1 MRTSIRC
8 RAISTDIFCRA
19 LLAAVLLAAP
29 SIWAQSPAVQLTPST
44 LKFGSVQVGTDAVP
58 QTSTLTNTGSAALN
72 ITNIVANL
80 PFTRASNCPAT
91 LTPGQSCVINVTFTP
106 TAAGYSSKSITVE
119 DNAGTGSQK
128 ISVNGT
134 GTVPGIG
141 FSPTS
146 LNFGVVANGASSSA
160 QTITLTNQS
169 TATVTYYNATT
180 SGNYSV
186 TNNNCGVLVPGAN
199 CTLSVAFSSLAGGTQ
214 LGSLTVT
221 DSDPSSPQ
229 VAALSGSGSSGSAS
243 LSATSLTFGNQ
254 QVYTTS
260 AAKPLT
266 LTNTGTTALS
276 VYSVVASGDF
286 TQTNT
291 CPSQLAAG
299 ANCQI
304 SVVFSPSASGTRNGY
319 ITINDTDPSNLQTV
333 TLKGGGVVGNSV
345 VTISPTF
352 ASVTPIGT
360 VQFTASISGTVSS
373 DVTWYVNGVGGGNS
387 TVGTISASGLYTPG
401 STPGAYLV
409 KAVDNANTK
418 EYAYAQVVATNYG
431 GTFTFHNDN
440 ARDGQNTNEIVL
452 TTGNVNYKQFG
463 KVFSQPVDGL
473 VYAQPLYVPA
483 VNIPSQGTHNVVY
496 IATEHD
502 SIFAFDADS
511 AGSGPL
517 WQTSLI
523 NPAAGVTT
531 VPASDVELAPCQSVG
546 PEIGITGTPVIDPA
560 NGTMYLLAR
569 TLETSGTVSNYV
581 QRLHALDITT
591 GAEQPGSPVVISAT
605 VAGNGEDSTN
615 GTVAFDPFLQNSRVS
630 LLLVNGVV
638 YMGWASLCDR
648 QPYHGWVLGYD
659 ESTLEQVQV
668 FNTSPNFAAS
678 GIWQGG
684 GGIAADAEGD
694 LYLNTANGRFDIPAG
709 GVEWG
714 DSILRLNP
722 TSGLTVADYF
732 TPFTQYTDDAED
744 LDLGSGGPLLLPD
757 QTSGPT
763 HLVISV
769 GKDGTIYLVNRDNM
783 GHFNPINNSQAVQSL
798 LNALG
803 EITNTPTYF
812 NNQVYFWAAG
822 DYLKQFTLQQGLLSE
837 APVSTGSLKSGYPGA
852 VMGVSANGTANGII
866 WALET
871 DKHANLGP
879 AVLRAYD
886 AANISR
892 ELYDSTQAGPR
903 DKAGVAVR
911 FSAPTVA
918 NGKVYIGTATEMD
931 VYGPLQ

>member
-1 MRTSIRC
+1 MRTSFHC
-8 RAISTDIFCRA
+8 RANSTDTFRRT
-19 LLAAVLLAAP
+19 LFAVALLAAP
-29 SIWAQSPAVQLTPST
+29 SMWAQSPAVQLTPST
-44 LKFGSVQVGTDAVP
+44 LKFGSVQVGTDAIP
-58 QTSTLTNTGSAALN
+58 QSSTLTNTGTAALN

-91 LTPGQSCVINVTFTP
+91 LPAGQSCIINVTFTP
-106 TAAGYSSKSITVE
+106 TAAGYSSRSITIE

-128 ISVNGT
+128 LSVNGT

-146 LNFGVVANGASSSA
+146 LNFGVVASGASSSA
-160 QTITLTNQS
+160 QTITLTNQG
-169 TATVTYYNATT
+169 TATVTYYNATA

-186 TNNNCGVLVPGAN
+186 TNNNCGVLVSGGQ
-199 CTLSVAFSSLAGGTQ
+199 CTLSVTFNSLAGGTQ

-243 LSATSLTFGNQ
+243 VPASLTFGNQ
-254 QVYTTS
+254 QVYTNS
-260 AAKPLT
+260 AAQNLT
-266 LTNTGTTALS
+266 LTNASATTPLS
-276 VYSVVASGDF
+276 VYSVVATGDF
-286 TQTNT
+286 TQTST
-291 CPSQLAAG
+291 CPAQLAAG

-333 TLKGGGVVGNSV
+333 TLKGGGVVGNGI
-345 VTISPTF
+345 VTVSPTF

-373 DVTWYVNGVGGGNS
+373 NVTWYVGGVLGGNS
-387 TVGTISASGLYTPG
+387 TIGTISTAGLYTPG

-409 KAVDNANTK
+409 KVVDNANTK
-418 EYAYAQVVATNYG
+418 QYTYARVVATNYS

-511 AGSGPL
+511 VGSGAL

-523 NPAAGVTT
+523 NPGAGVTT
-531 VPASDVELAPCQSVG
+531 VPAQNVELAPCQSVG

-569 TLETSGTVSNYV
+569 TLETSGATSTYV

-591 GAEQPGSPVVISAT
+591 GGEQPGSPVVISAS
-605 VAGNGEDSTN
+605 VAGNGVDSTN
-615 GTVAFDPFLQNSRVS
+615 GVVSFDPFLQNSRVS

-638 YMGWASLCDR
+638 YMAWASLCDR
-648 QPYHGWVLGYD
+648 LPYHGWVLGYD
-659 ESTLEQVQV
+659 ESTLELTEV
-668 FNTSPNFAAS
+668 FNSSPNFGAA
-678 GIWQGG
+678 GVWQGG

-714 DSILRLNP
+714 DTILKLNP

-732 TPFTQYTDDAED
+732 TPFSQYTDDSED
-744 LDLGSGGPLLLPD
+744 LDLGSGGVMLLPD
-757 QTSGPT
+757 QTTGPT
-763 HLVISV
+763 HLAVSG

-783 GHFNPINNSQAVQSL
+783 GHFSPISNSNALQVL
-798 LNALG
+798 LNATG
-803 EITNTPTYF
+803 ELTNTPTYF
-812 NNQVYFWAAG
+812 NNQLYYWASG
-822 DYLKQFTLQQGLLSE
+822 DYMKQFTLQQGLLSI

-852 VMGVSANGTANGII
+852 VMGVSANGTANAIL

-911 FSAPTVA
+911 FTAPTVA
-918 NGKVYIGTATEMD
+918 NGRVYIGTATEMD

>member
-1 MRTSIRC
+1 MRTNSQRS
-8 RAISTDIFCRA
+8 ASSANVFFYA
-19 LLAAVLLAAP
+19 LLTAVLLSTAVM
-29 SIWAQSPAVQLTPST
+29 WAQSPAVQISPTT
-44 LKFGSVQVGTDAVP
+44 LKFGSVEVGTDAVP
-58 QTSTLTNTGSAALN
+58 QTTTLTNTGTAALT

-80 PFTRASNCPAT
+80 PFTRASNCPAS
-91 LTPGQSCVINVTFTP
+91 LPAGQSCVINVTFTP
-106 TAAGYSSKSITVE
+106 TGAGYASRSITVE
-119 DNAGTGSQK
+119 DNAGTGSQS
-128 ISVNGT
+128 IAVNGT

-141 FSPTS
+141 FAPTS
-146 LNFGVVANGASSSA
+146 LNFAVVANGGSSSS

-169 TATVTYYNATT
+169 TATVTYYNATA
-180 SGNYSV
+180 SGNFSV
-186 TNNNCGVLVPGAN
+186 TNNNCGVLVPGGQ
-199 CTLSVAFSSLAGGTQ
+199 CTLSVTFNSLAGGTQ

-243 LSATSLTFGNQ
+243 LNATSLKFGNQ

-260 AAKPLT
+260 AAQTLT
-266 LTNTGTTALS
+266 LTNGSATTPLS
-276 VYSVVASGDF
+276 VYSVVATGDF

-291 CPSQLAAG
+291 CPAQLSAG
-299 ANCQI
+299 ANCLI
-304 SVVFSPSASGTRNGY
+304 SVQFSPSASGTRNGY
-319 ITINDTDPSNLQTV
+319 ITINDTDPSLLQTA
-333 TLKGGGVVGNSV
+333 TLEGGGVVSSSV

-360 VQFTASISGTVSS
+360 VQFTASISGTASS
-373 DVTWYVNGVGGGNS
+373 DVTWSVGGVVGGNS
-387 TVGTISASGLYTPG
+387 TVGTISTAGLYAPG
-401 STPGAYLV
+401 STPGTYLV
-409 KAVDNANTK
+409 KATDNASTK
-418 EYAYAQVVATNYG
+418 EYAYAEVVPTNYA

-463 KVFSQPVDGL
+463 LVFSQPVDGL

-483 VNIPSQGTHNVVY
+483 VSIPNQGTHNVVY
-496 IATEHD
+496 IVTEHD

-531 VPASDVELAPCQSVG
+531 VPSTNVELAPCQSVG
-546 PEIGITGTPVIDPA
+546 PEIGITGTPVIDP
-560 NGTMYLLAR
+560 NNNTMYLLAR
-569 TLETSGTVSNYV
+569 TLENSGTTYV

-591 GAEQPGSPVVISAT
+591 GAEQPGSPVAIS
-605 VAGNGEDSTN
+605 VQVPGNGEDSTN
-615 GTVAFDPFLQNSRVS
+615 GEVAFDPFLENSRVS

-659 ESTLEQVQV
+659 ENNLEPVEI

-678 GIWQGG
+678 GVWQGG
-684 GGIAADAEGD
+684 GGIAADANGD
-694 LYLNTANGRFDIPAG
+694 LYLNSANGRFDIPAG

-714 DSILRLNP
+714 DTVLKLNP
-722 TSGLTVADYF
+722 TSGLSVADYF
-732 TPFTQYTDDAED
+732 TPFNQYTDDAED

-757 QTSGPT
+757 QPGAIT
-763 HLVISV
+763 HEVISV

-783 GHFNPINNSQAVQSL
+783 GHFNPISNSQDVQTQ
-798 LNALG
+798 LNVLG
-803 EITNTPTYF
+803 EITSTPSYF

-837 APVSTGSLKSGYPGA
+837 GPVSTGTLKSGYPGA
-852 VMGVSANGTANGII
+852 VMGASANGTANGII

-879 AVLRAYD
+879 AILRAYD
-886 AANISR
+886 AANVTR

-918 NGKVYIGTATEMD
+918 NGKVYIGTATEMN